1 MKVLFV
7 IDSITDISKKLNLI
21 NNRFGNNIIYI
32 VKANLL
38 PLVQTYN
45 IKPNAVYKNNL
56 VKIIHTL
63 LEGNTDDIIIC
74 YSSIK
79 IDDAFLTKFINKI
92 GDKSKIVN
100 VMPEYSTFERICN
113 NSYNLYV
120 KALFKTNDSM
130 ISSKLQFIP
139 AAFAIEL
146 ASTHF
151 GNRLFNINPQ
161 YTSTLYIEKGEQNTT
176 LKQKVKFNKFHLIP
190 IIAALIITIGLLLC
204 LAYTNFN
211 YGIIL
216 TFIVL
221 YVLDALLT
229 IIFHCKAKFD
239 QRFIE

>member
-45 IKPNAVYKNNL
+45 IKPNAIYKNNL

-79 IDDAFLTKFINKI
+79 FDDAFLTKFINKI

-100 VMPEYSTFERICN
+100 VMPNYNFFERMCN
-113 NSYNLYV
+113 NSYNCYV
-120 KALFKTNDSM
+120 KALFKTKDSM

-139 AAFAIEL
+139 AVFAIEL
-146 ASTHF
+146 ASSHF
-151 GNRLFNINPQ
+151 GNRLFEIGPQ
-161 YTSTLYIEKGEQNTT
+161 YTTTLYMENDETNST
-176 LKQKVKFNKFHLIP
+176 LKQKVKFNKFHLVL
-190 IIAALIITIGLLLC
+190 IIAALIITVGLLLC
-204 LAYTNFN
+204 LAFTNFN
-211 YGIIL
+211 YGVIL
-216 TFIVL
+216 TFIGL
-221 YVLDALLT
+221 YVLDAILT